1 MSEPASLSFSAWE
14 NFYVIVGSSAG
25 ALTGLQFVV
34 LTLIAEARAVRGS
47 VQSISAFG
55 SPNVVHFCTAL
66 FLSSLFSVPWRQS
79 LPLAIITVAAGVAGV
94 LYAITVMRRAQ
105 RQRDYKPVLE
115 DWLWHVGL
123 PLLAYTA
130 LLFGGILLLQGSL
143 DAQYF
148 VGGTSLLLVFVGIH
162 NAWDTVMYIMER
174 EQASKA
180 GAAAN
185 DRDEE
190 APPRT
195 PSSTSAAARTSKG

>member
-1 MSEPASLSFSAWE
+1 
-14 NFYVIVGSSAG
+14 
-25 ALTGLQFVV
+25 
-34 LTLIAEARAVRGS
+34 
-47 VQSISAFG
+47 
-55 SPNVVHFCTAL
+55 
-66 FLSSLFSVPWRQS
+66 
-79 LPLAIITVAAGVAGV
+79 
-94 LYAITVMRRAQ
+94 MRRAQ

-123 PLLAYTA
+123 PLFAYAA
-130 LLFGGILLLQGSL
+130 LLYGGILLLQGSL

-185 DRDEE
+185 DRDED

-195 PSSTSAAARTSKG
+195 PGSTSTAAGTKG

>member
-1 MSEPASLSFSAWE
+1 
-14 NFYVIVGSSAG
+14 
-25 ALTGLQFVV
+25 
-34 LTLIAEARAVRGS
+34 

-130 LLFGGILLLQGSL
+130 LLYGGILLLQGSL

-190 APPRT
+190 PPPRT

>member
-94 LYAITVMRRAQ
+94 LYAIAVMRRAQ

-123 PLLAYTA
+123 PLFAYAA
-130 LLFGGILLLQGSL
+130 LLYGGILLLQGSL

-180 GAAAN
+180 GAAAD
-185 DRDEE
+185 DRDED

>member
-94 LYAITVMRRAQ
+94 LYAIAVMRRAQ

-130 LLFGGILLLQGSL
+130 LLYGGILLLQGSL

-185 DRDEE
+185 DRDED

-195 PSSTSAAARTSKG
+195 PGSTSTAAGTKG